1 MTNFPTPGRSAWLF
15 TVLVAASSMAC
26 AVWLTH
32 VTSGYAENIIMR
44 TGFQGDLTPA
54 REAVPG
60 RGPAAQGSETFG
72 AAA

>member
-44 TGFQGDLTPA
+44 TGFQGDLTPLA
-54 REAVPG
+54 KPFL
-60 RGPAAQGSETFG
+60 AADLLRR
-72 AAA
+72 